1 MPKGRKTDLNE
12 RIQIVLFCLKN
23 DNNYQLTADTYQ
35 VSYQQVY
42 QWVKKYDASDETS
55 LQDNRG
61 RNKVEHERTMEEQL
75 KIEMQQLER
84 ENERLRTENALLKK
98 LEELEGRRIIS

>member
-1 MPKGRKTDLNE
+1 MPKGRKTTFDE
-12 RIQIVLFCLKN
+12 RIQIVHYCLQN

-42 QWVKKYDASDETS
+42 QWVKKYQAGDEAS
-55 LQDNRG
+55 LQDKRG
-61 RNKVEHERTMEEQL
+61 RNKEEQERSTTEQF
-75 KIEMQQLER
+75 KMEIKQLER

-98 LEELEGRRIIS
+98 LEELERRRSMS

>member
-1 MPKGRKTDLNE
+1 MPKGRKTTLDE

-23 DNNYQLTADTYQ
+23 DNNYQLTANTYQ

-42 QWVKKYDASDETS
+42 QWVKKYEAGDEQS
-55 LQDNRG
+55 LKDKRG
-61 RNKVEHERTMEEQL
+61 RNKEEHERTVEEQF
-75 KIEMQQLER
+75 KVEIKQLEH

-98 LEELEGRRIIS
+98 LEELEGRKVM